1 MINYQNIVFDLGNVL
16 VRLDSVACQQAF
28 ANLGLTPYL
37 EGDHKAEGQQLMH
50 QLSLGLISTQ
60 KFCDDLRTLT
70 KLPLTDEAI
79 ANAANKMLA
88 DIPDEKKAMLL
99 RLRAEGKRVFLLSNT
114 IDMHWN
120 YCVKALFP
128 YQGHTVD
135 DYFEAVFL
143 SQRLHLEKPDPAI
156 YQEVVRQT
164 GIAADDTLF
173 IDDLAPN
180 CEGAQASVGWHVY
193 QNQHF
198 NDWLS
203 LFSKEAPAL

>member
-1 MINYQNIVFDLGNVL
+1 
-16 VRLDSVACQQAF
+16 
-28 ANLGLTPYL
+28 
-37 EGDHKAEGQQLMH
+37 MH

-60 KFCDDLRTLT
+60 QFCDDLRTLT

-135 DYFEAVFL
+135 DYFEACFPL
-143 SQRLHLEKPDPAI
+143 P
-156 YQEVVRQT
+156 
-164 GIAADDTLF
+164 
-173 IDDLAPN
+173 
-180 CEGAQASVGWHVY
+180 
-193 QNQHF
+193 
-198 NDWLS
+198 
-203 LFSKEAPAL
+203 APAFRETRPCHLPGGGKTNRHCRRRHLIY